1 VGIISVE
8 FCPETPIW
16 MKGCYRAAPAFFA
29 LDALQENSMTR
40 GMQFRVVK
48 TGSIAVAVATAL
60 MVGQVEQVAAQ
71 QYYYQPS
78 PDYYHNDTA
87 SGTVL
92 GGAFGAVTGA
102 IVGGKKD
109 RGEGALIGAGVGALT
124 GNLLG
129 RSKDRADERQAA
141 FGAGVA
147 AQANQQAAAMAV
159 SNYDLVTM
167 TRAGVS
173 EDVIISTMRSRGA
186 QLDLSPQ
193 SLISLKQ
200 SGVSDRVLLAAQ
212 DMNRRPVAYAPVA
225 SPVVTRVV
233 PTTVI
238 VEPAPR
244 YYWHPHRY
252 HHHHHHH
259 HGSGFYFEYGH

>member
-1 VGIISVE
+1 MPQEILMTPRFDQRSFGI
-8 FCPETPIW
+8 
-16 MKGCYRAAPAFFA
+16 
-29 LDALQENSMTR
+29 
-40 GMQFRVVK
+40 
-48 TGSIAVAVATAL
+48 GSIAVATVL
-60 MVGQVEQVAAQ
+60 MCGQVDRVVAQ

-87 SGTVL
+87 SGTVM

-102 IVGGKKD
+102 IIGGKKD

-147 AQANQQAAAMAV
+147 ARASQQAAAMAV
-159 SNYDLVTM
+159 TNYDLVTM

-212 DMNRRPVAYAPVA
+212 DMNRGATAIYGPVP
-225 SPVVTRVV
+225 SPVVTR
-233 PTTVI
+233 TVI

-244 YYWHPHRY
+244 YYWHPHHY
-252 HHHHHHH
+252 HHHHHH
-259 HGSGFYFEYGH
+259 SGFHFQYGH